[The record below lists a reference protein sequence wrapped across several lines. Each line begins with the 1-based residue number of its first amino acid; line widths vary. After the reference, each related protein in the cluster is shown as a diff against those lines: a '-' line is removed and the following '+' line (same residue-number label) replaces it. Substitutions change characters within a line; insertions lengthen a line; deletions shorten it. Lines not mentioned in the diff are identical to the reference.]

1 MVDDY
6 ETLVEKAYK
15 VLPETV
21 VREERFTVPKVRG
34 HLQGNR
40 TIISN
45 FHQIAD
51 ALGRKPQ
58 HILKYILKELATP
71 GELKKNGV
79 IVGTKIAASR
89 INEKLE
95 QYVEEFV
102 LCRECKKPDTKLIKE
117 GDFVFMKCMA
127 CGARHSVNAKI

>member
-6 ETLVEKAYK
+6 QALVEKAYK

-21 VREERFTVPKVRG
+21 VKEERFTVPKVRG

-51 ALGRKPQ
+51 TLGRKPQ
-58 HILKYILKELATP
+58 HILKYILKELAAP

-79 IVGTKIAASR
+79 IMGT
-89 INEKLE
+89 
-95 QYVEEFV
+95 
-102 LCRECKKPDTKLIKE
+102 
-117 GDFVFMKCMA
+117 
-127 CGARHSVNAKI
+127 

>member
-1 MVDDY
+1 MGKTY
-6 ETLVEKAYK
+6 EELVENAYSI
-15 VLPETV
+15 LPESV
-21 VREERFTVPKVRG
+21 AKEERFVVPKVRG

-51 ALGRKPQ
+51 TLGRKPQ

-79 IVGTKIAASR
+79 IIGTKMPASR
-89 INEKLE
+89 INEKIE
-95 QYVEEFV
+95 KYVDEFV
-102 LCRECKKPDTKLIKE
+102 ICPECKKPDTKLLKE